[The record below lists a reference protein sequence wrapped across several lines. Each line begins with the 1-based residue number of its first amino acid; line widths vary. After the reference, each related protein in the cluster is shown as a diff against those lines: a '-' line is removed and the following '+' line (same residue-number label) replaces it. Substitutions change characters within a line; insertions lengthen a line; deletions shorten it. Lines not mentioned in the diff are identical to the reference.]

1 MTPRDEKGAGVQE
14 YHAVVNSTGRR
25 FHVGTDEQ
33 EAIEVCTRLE
43 AQARGVASASAVG
56 GPAPT
61 VADLPEHVVV
71 TVKAPSREHVAEA
84 IAQGVPLPGTPQGNV
99 SGNEV
104 AEREAAEA
112 RARGESA
119 KVDKAFGVAADTPQ
133 RDREGTDLEPRPEP
147 QPEVETFADIPKR
160 GETAEAGVRER
171 KAEPSKS

>member
-1 MTPRDEKGAGVQE
+1 MTPRSEKVDSVT

-25 FHVGTDEQ
+25 FHVGTDEA
-33 EAIEVCTRLE
+33 EALEVATRLE
-43 AQARGVASASAVG
+43 AQMRGVASASAVG

-71 TVKAPSREHVAEA
+71 QVTAPSREAVAEA
-84 IAQGVPLPGTPQGNV
+84 IEQGVPLPGTPQGTV

-104 AEREAAEA
+104 DDRRAAERK
-112 RARGESA
+112 ARGESA
-119 KVDKAFGVAADTPQ
+119 KVDEAFEVPPETPK

-147 QPEVETFADIPKR
+147 QSEVETFADIPKR

-171 KAEPSKS
+171 KPEPSKS